1 MTNSALSSFD
11 VTGWDEK
18 PYNDPASGPRLSRT
32 TVSKKFT
39 GDLEAEST
47 AELLMCQASAA
58 DLKAGAGYVAS
69 EQVQG
74 TLAGLK
80 GSFVLQHGG
89 VIVGGKTEKTFG
101 HVVPGSGTGQL
112 KGLIGDAEIAVDADG
127 RHTLTLFYQIAG

>member
-1 MTNSALSSFD
+1 MTSRALSSFD
-11 VTGWDEK
+11 VTGWEESL
-18 PYNDPASGPRLSRT
+18 YSDPASAPRLSRT

-69 EQVQG
+69 EQVHG
-74 TLAGLK
+74 TLGGLQ

-89 VIVGGKTEKTFG
+89 LIIGGKTEKTFG

-112 KGLIGDAEIAVDADG
+112 KGLVGDAEIAVDAAG
-127 RHTLTLFYQIAG
+127 RHTLTLSYHIED